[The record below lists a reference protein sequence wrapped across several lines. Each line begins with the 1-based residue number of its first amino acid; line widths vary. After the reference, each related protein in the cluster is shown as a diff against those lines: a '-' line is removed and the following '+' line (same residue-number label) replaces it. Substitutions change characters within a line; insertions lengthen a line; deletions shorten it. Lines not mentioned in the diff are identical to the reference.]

1 MRKLVVALLS
11 AIVVGLLLVPSGV
24 SAGTKM
30 TVVQDRAGDLCKHYN
45 WSTGE
50 PRHVLGDNTP
60 VVTAGYLDIVSAWL
74 AQKGKMYTFGMEL
87 AAGLPQEGKALPCG
101 MSLATWQMIIES
113 AGPWDPYNPL
123 PFAYFVTLTYD
134 GSSYSASLW
143 DVDMRVMT
151 PLQFT
156 HDGPKI
162 QMVFSEDSIG
172 GLSTFWWS
180 FDVEVYFGVGGWSMP
195 DNPDPGASPGQVYW
209 DIPWPPQ

>member
-1 MRKLVVALLS
+1 MKKTVIALALS
-11 AIVVGLLLVPSGV
+11 FTFALMMLAQPV
-24 SAGTKM
+24 SAGTVKVTVPDM
-30 TVVQDRAGDLCKHYN
+30 TGDLCKHYN
-45 WSTGE
+45 WGTGE

-60 VVTAGYLDIVSAWL
+60 VVKAGYFDMVSVWL
-74 AQKGKMYTFGMEL
+74 AQKGDIYTFGMEL

-101 MSLATWQMIIES
+101 ISLATWQMIIES

-123 PFAYFVTLTYD
+123 PFAYFVTLAYD
-134 GSSYSASLW
+134 GSSYSANLW
-143 DVDMRVMT
+143 DVDTRVMT

-156 HDGPKI
+156 HDGPKF

-180 FDVEVYFGVGGWSMP
+180 FDVEVYFGAGGWSMP

-209 DIPWPPQ
+209 DIPWPPA